1 MRKIRMGMVGGGA
14 SNSITRTPAGH
25 PEGYL
30 EAFANLYL
38 HFAERILALEQRR
51 DATDLAA
58 HMPGLSDARRG
69 MGFVETVVAAS
80 ASEQKWHPFKE

>member
-1 MRKIRMGMVGGGA
+1 MGMVGGGA

-69 MGFVETVVAAS
+69 MGFVETVVAAN